1 MINKIQKE
9 SENFYYKELFYESA
23 RVAMYDLVNILYKH
37 KYHKIFIPSY
47 VGWSPKEG
55 SGIFDPLNKI
65 SLLEKRYYP
74 LNKDL
79 DIKYEFLVNKL
90 EENSILLMVNYFG
103 FRDSRMDHII
113 ELAHKRHCVVIEDN
127 AHGFFTFHLNK
138 KKLSDFSFFSL
149 HKMFTFP
156 NGGSLIINNKK
167 YNDLPFEGT
176 KSYHNNPYNYDIYSI
191 SEKRL
196 YNFKKLYLYSL
207 QYSDYFY
214 PLKSLSD
221 IIYNVPQTF
230 PIVILKGNRDKIYDM
245 MNEKGYG
252 VVSLYHTLIDELQSE
267 VYKDTLWLSQNIL
280 NLPLH
285 QDVDDNFYKAMMDQ
299 LINCMKELEQYDKN
313 F

>member
-1 MINKIQKE
+1 M
-9 SENFYYKELFYESA
+9 
-23 RVAMYDLVNILYKH
+23 
-37 KYHKIFIPSY
+37 
-47 VGWSPKEG
+47 
-55 SGIFDPLNKI
+55 
-65 SLLEKRYYP
+65 
-74 LNKDL
+74 
-79 DIKYEFLVNKL
+79 
-90 EENSILLMVNYFG
+90 
-103 FRDSRMDHII
+103 
-113 ELAHKRHCVVIEDN
+113 
-127 AHGFFTFHLNK
+127 
-138 KKLSDFSFFSL
+138 
-149 HKMFTFP
+149 
-156 NGGSLIINNKK
+156 
-167 YNDLPFEGT
+167 
-176 KSYHNNPYNYDIYSI
+176 
-191 SEKRL
+191 
-196 YNFKKLYLYSL
+196 YLYSL

-285 QDVDDNFYKAMMDQ
+285 QDVDDNFYKEMMDQ

>member
-1 MINKIQKE
+1 M
-9 SENFYYKELFYESA
+9 
-23 RVAMYDLVNILYKH
+23 
-37 KYHKIFIPSY
+37 PSQLRT
-47 VGWSPKEG
+47 V
-55 SGIFDPLNKI
+55 
-65 SLLEKRYYP
+65 
-74 LNKDL
+74 
-79 DIKYEFLVNKL
+79 
-90 EENSILLMVNYFG
+90 
-103 FRDSRMDHII
+103 
-113 ELAHKRHCVVIEDN
+113 
-127 AHGFFTFHLNK
+127 FFH
-138 KKLSDFSFFSL
+138 DFSGTL
-149 HKMFTFP
+149 AIVLPDFP
-156 NGGSLIINNKK
+156 AMITS
-167 YNDLPFEGT
+167 PF
-176 KSYHNNPYNYDIYSI
+176 P
-191 SEKRL
+191 
-196 YNFKKLYLYSL
+196 
-207 QYSDYFY
+207 SDYFY